1 MITTTAINLDDFCK
15 IWGVTAS
22 DIPSGCAERIRM
34 AHTSYRLL
42 TTQERD
48 EHILH
53 VLKRLQE
60 QKLARTTRENLQA
73 FEAGW
78 NENYELCLRQGV
90 SLEALKPKYVKPY
103 MLIRY
108 NGHFIAPENPFLLD
122 DLMSIATTYSFT
134 TYFAAAVHIY
144 EFGCGTGRYLFEL
157 SDLFPDKELFGLDW
171 TESSQ
176 KILQL
181 IADTGRN
188 VRGIKFDMLSPSSH
202 VSLKPRSAVV
212 TIGAMEQLGDRF
224 QPFLSYLLANKPDI
238 VIHHEPIEEFYD
250 EGNLFDYLALL
261 YHRQRGY
268 LSGYWTALQQL
279 SKEGKIEILDARRL
293 HFGDPYH
300 ESVSFIAWRPM
311 S

>member
-34 AHTSYRLL
+34 AHTSYCLL

-53 VLKRLQE
+53 ILKRLQE
-60 QKLARTTRENLQA
+60 QKLARTTRENLQS

-90 SLEALKPKYVKPY
+90 SLEALKPKYIKPY
-103 MLIRY
+103 ALLRY

-122 DLMSIATTYSFT
+122 DLISIATMYSFT
-134 TYFAAAVHIY
+134 TYLADAEHIY

-157 SDLFPDKELFGLDW
+157 SELFSDKELFGLDW

-188 VRGIKFDMLSPSSH
+188 VQGLKFDMLSPSSH

-212 TIGAMEQLGDRF
+212 TIGAMEQLEDRF
-224 QPFLSYLLANKPDI
+224 QPFLSYLLANKPEI

-250 EGNLFDYLALL
+250 EQNLFDYLALL
-261 YHRQRGY
+261 YHRGRGY
-268 LSGYWTALQQL
+268 SSGYWTALQQL
-279 SKEGKIEILDARRL
+279 SEEGRIEILDARRL
-293 HFGDPYH
+293 HFGAYH
-300 ESVSFIAWRPM
+300 ESVSFIAWRPI